1 MECSCASR
9 HPFQVRQMS
18 CSMEYCHGP
27 AGSGENRARG
37 HPGIQFNC
45 DCYSTLLQDCRRI
58 PPAHGDRKQFG
69 RSRKLP
75 AGRVDVV
82 DRPRVTPAAS
92 LQPVRTDGALHL
104 LRASAATAGLVPES
118 LSMLLC
124 ALTACSPRLV
134 LAQAAG
140 PAGGKA
146 RAARRTTAG
155 PRTAGVR
162 RSVWRIPL
170 GYGRP
175 D

>member
-1 MECSCASR
+1 
-9 HPFQVRQMS
+9 MS

-104 LRASAATAGLVPES
+104 SSGLPLPPRASFRSPS
-118 LSMLLC
+118 PCCC
-124 ALTACSPRLV
+124 ARSPHAP
-134 LAQAAG
+134 LAWSSHR
-140 PAGGKA
+140 PLDR
-146 RAARRTTAG
+146 RAARHAPQGGRLLDRVRPAFDGRCGGYRSGTGG
-155 PRTAGVR
+155 PIDGIERVVASGK
-162 RSVWRIPL
+162 
-170 GYGRP
+170 GA
-175 D
+175 